1 MGASVDAQ
9 QSPHTTMEPEMQDK
23 TQHGTVCL
31 ILRQTCLIL
40 GQPVWFW
47 DNLSGYMNWFATNF
61 ANFVCTYCNCNSFSQ
76 FGISYLCFLGVFVK
90 TMVTTFKWVY
100 NVPNKFDQNVDMPLQ
115 FSNCRCVC
123 AIALQFSICK
133 CVWKFSEAFCAHG
146 RIGLYLSSPVVKIY
160 HNPNPVNTWP
170 SKLVAICY

>member
-90 TMVTTFKWVY
+90 TMVTNFKWVY
-100 NVPNKFDQNVDMPLQ
+100 NVPNKFDQNVDMPFAIFQLPM
-115 FSNCRCVC
+115 CVC
-123 AIALQFSICK
+123 NCLAILHLQMCLKIQWSILC
-133 CVWKFSEAFCAHG
+133 
-146 RIGLYLSSPVVKIY
+146 
-160 HNPNPVNTWP
+160 TWANRFIP
-170 SKLVAICY
+170 ILTSC